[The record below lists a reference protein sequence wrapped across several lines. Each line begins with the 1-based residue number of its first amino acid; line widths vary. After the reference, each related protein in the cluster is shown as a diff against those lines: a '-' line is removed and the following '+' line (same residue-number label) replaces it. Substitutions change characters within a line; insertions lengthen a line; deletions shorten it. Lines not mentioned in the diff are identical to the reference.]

1 MNQTQKMEL
10 QLTEEQDGSAV
21 VQLPDD
27 EVSPD
32 QPLNTVPQNTENDD
46 DDDDDVGAP
55 SQNASQ
61 DDGQGDS
68 NDPEREA
75 IRAARREKR
84 RLKKQLHKEKAR
96 ESNHL
101 ISALKKQNTELA
113 QRIAQLEKK
122 TSGAELAR
130 VDKAIDDAGVQVEFA
145 KMKMKEAV
153 GQQDGDA
160 LVQAQEMLYEAQRKL
175 ESLNTLK
182 ENATRQMS
190 QQPKPN
196 IELPDPLVQRMAAKW
211 MERNTWYDP
220 QAKDLDSEIAQRID
234 RKLTEEGYDPTS
246 EDYWEELDERLQ
258 KYLPHR
264 SSQGYNDRNRNQ
276 KPPRS
281 VVTSSGRESSGSGS
295 SRPNEFRLTPD
306 RVAAIKE
313 AGMWDNIEQRNKM
326 IRKFAEWDR
335 QNKTRG

>member
-10 QLTEEQDGSAV
+10 QVSEEQDGSAV

-27 EVSPD
+27 ETSPQAD
-32 QPLNTVPQNTENDD
+32 DLDARNQDD
-46 DDDDDVGAP
+46 DDDDH
-55 SQNASQ
+55 
-61 DDGQGDS
+61 DDGGAAPQNDS
-68 NDPEREA
+68 QSDSTDPEREA
-75 IRAARREKR
+75 IRAARREERK
-84 RLKKQLHKEKAR
+84 LKKQLHREKAR

-101 ISALKKQNTELA
+101 ISALKKQNNELA
-113 QRIAQLEKK
+113 ERIAQLEKR

-153 GQQDGDA
+153 TQQDGDA
-160 LVQAQEMLYEAQRKL
+160 LVQAQELLYESQRKL

-190 QQPKPN
+190 QPHKPN
-196 IELPDPLVQRMAAKW
+196 IQLPDPNVQKMAADW
-211 MERNTWYDP
+211 MRRNSWYDP
-220 QAKDLDSEIAQRID
+220 QGKDLDSEIAQKID
-234 RKLTEEGYDPTS
+234 RKLTDEGYDPTS
-246 EDYWEELDERLQ
+246 EEYWEELDDRLQ

-264 SSQGYNDRNRNQ
+264 SSAGYNDRNRNQ
-276 KPPRS
+276 RPPRS
-281 VVTSSGRESSGSGS
+281 VVTSSGRESMGSTKS
-295 SRPNEFRLTPD
+295 NEFRLTPD

-313 AGMWDNIEQRNKM
+313 AGMWENIEQRNKM
-326 IRKFAEWDR
+326 IRKFADWDR

>member
-10 QLTEEQDGSAV
+10 QVSEEQDGSAV

-27 EVSPD
+27 ETSPQAD
-32 QPLNTVPQNTENDD
+32 ANQNQHDD
-46 DDDDDVGAP
+46 DDDDHDDDGG
-55 SQNASQ
+55 SASQ
-61 DDGQGDS
+61 DGGSNVAD
-68 NDPEREA
+68 NDPDREA
-75 IRAARREKR
+75 IRAARREERK
-84 RLKKQLHKEKAR
+84 LKKQLHREKAR

-113 QRIAQLEKK
+113 TRIAELEKK

-153 GQQDGDA
+153 TQQDGDA

-182 ENATRQMS
+182 DNATKQMS

-196 IELPDPLVQRMAAKW
+196 IELPDPTVQKMAADW
-211 MERNTWYDP
+211 MRRNSWYDP
-220 QAKDLDSEIAQRID
+220 QGKDLDSEIAQKID
-234 RKLTEEGYDPTS
+234 RKLTEEGYDPTT

-264 SSQGYNDRNRNQ
+264 SSAGYNDRNRNQ
-276 KPPRS
+276 RPPRS
-281 VVTSSGRESSGSGS
+281 VVTSSGRESMASTK
-295 SRPNEFRLTPD
+295 PNEFRLTPD

-326 IRKFAEWDR
+326 IRKFADWDR
-335 QNKTRG
+335 QNKARG

>member
-10 QLTEEQDGSAV
+10 QLTEEQDGSAL

-27 EVSPD
+27 EHTPN
-32 QPLNTVPQNTENDD
+32 LNQNNEPQDEDD
-46 DDDDDVGAP
+46 DDDDEGGGQQSNLP
-55 SQNASQ
+55 QNNEPQ
-61 DDGQGDS
+61 DD
-68 NDPEREA
+68 DPEREA
-75 IRAARREKR
+75 IRAARREER
-84 RLKKQLHKEKAR
+84 RLKKQLHKEKVR

-113 QRIAQLEKK
+113 ERIAQLEKK

-153 GQQDGDA
+153 TQQDGDA

-182 ENATRQMS
+182 ENATKQMS
-190 QQPKPN
+190 QMPKPN
-196 IELPDPLVQRMAAKW
+196 IELPDPTVQKMAADW
-211 MERNTWYDP
+211 MRRNSWYDP
-220 QAKDLDSEIAQRID
+220 QGKDLDSEIAQRID
-234 RKLTEEGYDPTS
+234 RKLTEEGFDPTS
-246 EDYWEELDERLQ
+246 EEYWEELDERLQ

-281 VVTSSGRESSGSGS
+281 VVTSSGRESSGG

-335 QNKTRG
+335 QNKARG